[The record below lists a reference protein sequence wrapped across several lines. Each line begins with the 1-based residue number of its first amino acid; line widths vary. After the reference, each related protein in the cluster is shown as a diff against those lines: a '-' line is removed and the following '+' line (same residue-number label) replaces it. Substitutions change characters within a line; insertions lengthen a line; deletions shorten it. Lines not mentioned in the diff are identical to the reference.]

1 MRRLAVRRERWPL
14 AATFTISRGSR
25 EATEVVVAEI
35 EDGGLRGRGECV
47 PYARYGE
54 SVEGVMAAIE
64 ALAGA
69 VAEGIERDE
78 LAARLPAG
86 AARNALDCALWDL
99 EAKAAGRPAWELA
112 GLAEPLP
119 LLTAYTLSLDTPER
133 MREAAR
139 RHAARPLLKLK
150 LGGDADLE
158 RVAAVREGAPE
169 ARIIVDANEG
179 WDLATLE
186 ALAPRLAAFGVELIE
201 QPLAAGADA
210 ALAGLDPPVA
220 LCADESCHDRASL
233 EAVLGRYQV
242 INIKLDKTGGLSEA
256 LRLREAALAAGL
268 EVMVG
273 CMIGTSLAM
282 APAVLVGQ
290 GARVVDLDAPLL
302 LAADREPGL
311 RYERGRVHPPAP
323 ELWG

>member
-1 MRRLAVRRERWPL
+1 VRRLAVRRERWPL